1 MSGKPR
7 CVFRPARTARL
18 LPRAPPHTARP
29 PNLPK
34 MAAPSRTRDSRT
46 PGVWPRRRHGCFF
59 REASLG
65 KTLLRPH
72 VHPIARRRTES
83 PEKSEFPECDCDC
96 ECLWSQ
102 SHNPG
107 SRIAQHMIAA
117 TESAR
122 RGRPTPTTAAVH
134 RAEAGARRPGLPAP
148 TTSAHTTPPLYPPAY
163 HTSPTGK
170 RGSRSGKRAKWGGV
184 KRVRKAT
191 S

>member
-7 CVFRPARTARL
+7 CVFRPARAARL
-18 LPRAPPHTARP
+18 LPRAPPHAARP

-34 MAAPSRTRDSRT
+34 MAAPSRARDSRT
-46 PGVWPRRRHGCFF
+46 PGVWPRRRQGCFF
-59 REASLG
+59 RGASLG

-117 TESAR
+117 TESAAATVAQTDAAGAAPGLAR
-122 RGRPTPTTAAVH
+122 ANHLGPHHTPTLPTRLPHISAGEQEFEEW
-134 RAEAGARRPGLPAP
+134 EAGEVGGSEKGPGAARI
-148 TTSAHTTPPLYPPAY
+148 
-163 HTSPTGK
+163 
-170 RGSRSGKRAKWGGV
+170 
-184 KRVRKAT
+184 
-191 S
+191 